1 MYENV
6 QLCCILLYEN
16 SQFCSRWKEI
26 PVWSGWE
33 RRKWGGGKSEGRK
46 KGRGTMYH
54 APCCRERRTTMTG
67 SVTREQMRQKVF
79 HHTLTVPRPPWISPS
94 QRVWAKGCAI
104 QAKLT
109 AIAVNLKRIAALI
122 TERDGK
128 TGRPAGAFPGLPALL
143 SHYFCSCVLRRSF
156 VLFSLILLDFQW
168 VRTVP
173 LSFPCPPK
181 RMPKHRNT
189 GRYKPV

>member
-1 MYENV
+1 MYGNV
-6 QLCCILLYEN
+6 HQVVRFFTSLV
-16 SQFCSRWKEI
+16 RM
-26 PVWSGWE
+26 E
-33 RRKWGGGKSEGRK
+33 RKFPFGADGSAGNGVRGKSEGRK

-54 APCCRERRTTMTG
+54 APFCRERGTTMTG
-67 SVTREQMRQKVF
+67 SVTRKEMRQNVF
-79 HHTLTVPRPPWISPS
+79 QHTLTVPRLPWISPS

-156 VLFSLILLDFQW
+156 VLFSLILLDFQ
-168 VRTVP
+168 
-173 LSFPCPPK
+173 
-181 RMPKHRNT
+181 
-189 GRYKPV
+189 